1 MLDKAPNAEE
11 MTALVGQSLYDIWN
25 VCGIKVVK
33 HGNMSINIVEVAKH
47 YVHDMQEKI
56 VWDL

>member
-1 MLDKAPNAEE
+1 MMYGMNCVL
-11 MTALVGQSLYDIWN
+11 SLMKSMKLN